1 MAINFPSNP
10 NVNDTHVVGS
20 TIWTWDGSSWNGVS
34 HDPIEI
40 ATLTYPSVDGTAGQL
55 LITDGA
61 GNLSFGNLSSATLS
75 TVSIDALSDVD
86 ITSVA
91 PTDGQVLVW
100 DNASS
105 TFIPGSNAGYSDS
118 SVDTHLNTSAAT
130 SNQVLSWDGA
140 DYAWVAQSSGG
151 GGTLGASIT
160 GVEESFIVKS
170 NATGTV
176 VHDCNDGHIFY
187 HRTPSADWTVNLTNL
202 GLTNHYATAV
212 TIIIQQGATAYI
224 PNALQIGGTS
234 TEIRWASDTTPTG
247 NADSTD
253 QVTFSI
259 MTDGTTT
266 FALGQLSTYG
276 QGTGTLYAAVPTGSA
291 IAWGGDRGVFGRR
304 EWDYFSITTQ
314 GTATTSTGSL
324 LVDGVRIQTSL
335 ASNGTNGYIGGG
347 YMNDSPQYTATIE
360 YIVFAVPG
368 DDAVDFADL
377 TQARSFVSAAS
388 DSTRGLFSGGTY
400 SGPYFSSVDYITF
413 ASPSNATLFGNLSVS
428 DPLQQAGFEDG
439 TYAFFHGTVSHAS
452 KQIDQFTV
460 QTTGNATNFGNV
472 IEEKYSSTGCSDAT
486 RGLIGGGVGP
496 VSSYLDTIE
505 YITMATP
512 GNAQSFGSLAAT
524 KERLAACENGVYG
537 VFSGGSSNLGSYNDL
552 EYVTIQTAGNAT
564 TVGQLVQGGSGNTMW
579 SGAGSAS

>member
-61 GNLSFGNLSSATLS
+61 GNLSFGNLSPATLS

-118 SVDTHLNTSAAT
+118 SVDTHLNTSTAT

-151 GGTLGASIT
+151 GGTLGASIS
-160 GVEESFIVKS
+160 GVEESFSVIE

-176 VHDCNDGHIFY
+176 THDCDNGHIFY
-187 HRTPSADWTVNLTNL
+187 HKTPSADWTVNLTNL

-224 PNALQIGGTS
+224 PSALQINGTS
-234 TEIRWASDTTPTG
+234 TGIRWASDTTPTG

-276 QGTGTLYAAVPTGSA
+276 QGTGTLSAPVTPSSSLAWQGDRAIFKEGGNSTLHWMSIQTGGSA
-291 IAWGGDRGVFGRR
+291 NGFGYGGTNSQEDSV
-304 EWDYFSITTQ
+304 I
-314 GTATTSTGSL
+314 
-324 LVDGVRIQTSL
+324 
-335 ASNGTNGYIGGG
+335 SNGTIAIIANGIKLCKLC
-347 YMNDSPQYTATIE
+347 NI
-360 YIVFAVPG
+360 
-368 DDAVDFADL
+368 
-377 TQARSFVSAAS
+377 R
-388 DSTRGLFSGGTY
+388 R
-400 SGPYFSSVDYITF
+400 
-413 ASPSNATLFGNLSVS
+413 
-428 DPLQQAGFEDG
+428 
-439 TYAFFHGTVSHAS
+439 
-452 KQIDQFTV
+452 
-460 QTTGNATNFGNV
+460 
-472 IEEKYSSTGCSDAT
+472 C
-486 RGLIGGGVGP
+486 
-496 VSSYLDTIE
+496 
-505 YITMATP
+505 
-512 GNAQSFGSLAAT
+512 
-524 KERLAACENGVYG
+524 
-537 VFSGGSSNLGSYNDL
+537 
-552 EYVTIQTAGNAT
+552 
-564 TVGQLVQGGSGNTMW
+564 TVGWNNI
-579 SGAGSAS
+579 